1 MNGDFILLLIYI
13 LEAAILGAI
22 AFIVRR
28 KHSGFPDFKIGY
40 HVKEA
45 EADRESWEYAND
57 IAGKICALFAMV
69 FLAAGLFCYIMGFS
83 FIYTFELLLLLTVAA
98 VGCTLCVPVYLLKG
112 TDRQRARAN
121 RTLRRV
127 RTTVLVMTVLWLI
140 WLYAYYHT
148 PSADNLP
155 GLQSLQMDDLR
166 ELKGYKRGQ
175 LISVWDD
182 PVRKVSP
189 EQDIWKLDGDQYL
202 LVTYKSNG
210 TVEDAEI
217 SGLISGCGDSTGGS
231 PELPTPENLYSNDS
245 EIDMFV
251 YEGTAFVNAEDVD
264 WVTEQDLTAGEL
276 AGRIEETDADGDF
289 EDWDATVLPEGTKI
303 YETDDAQIMLAE
315 CEGEFVP
322 YLKYVEG

>member
-22 AFIVRR
+22 AFIVRS
-28 KHSGFPDFKIGY
+28 KHSEFPDFKVGY

-45 EADRESWEYAND
+45 EADKESWEYAND

-69 FLAAGLFCYIMGFS
+69 FLTAGLFCYIMGLS

-155 GLQSLQMDDLR
+155 GLQSLQMEDLR

-182 PVRKVSP
+182 PVRKVSQ
-189 EQDIWKLDGDQYL
+189 EQDIWELDGDQYL

-217 SGLISGCGDSTGGS
+217 II
-231 PELPTPENLYSNDS
+231 P
-245 EIDMFV
+245 
-251 YEGTAFVNAEDVD
+251 
-264 WVTEQDLTAGEL
+264 
-276 AGRIEETDADGDF
+276 
-289 EDWDATVLPEGTKI
+289 
-303 YETDDAQIMLAE
+303 
-315 CEGEFVP
+315 
-322 YLKYVEG
+322 

>member
-22 AFIVRR
+22 AFIVRS
-28 KHSGFPDFKIGY
+28 KHSEFPDFKVGY

-69 FLAAGLFCYIMGFS
+69 FLAAGLFCYIMGLS
-83 FIYTFELLLLLTVAA
+83 FIYTFELLLLLTAAA
-98 VGCTLCVPVYLLKG
+98 VGCTLCVPVYLLKE

-155 GLQSLQMDDLR
+155 GLQSLQMEDLR

-210 TVEDAEI
+210 TVEEAEI
-217 SGLISGCGDSTGGS
+217 TGLISGCGDTTGGS
-231 PELPTPENLYSNDS
+231 PELPTPETLYLNDS
-245 EIDMFV
+245 AIDMFV
-251 YEGTAFVNAEDVD
+251 YEDTAFVNAEDVD

-276 AGRIEETDADGDF
+276 VGTIEETDADGDF
-289 EDWDATVLPEGTKI
+289 EDWDAIVLPEGTKI

>member
-28 KHSGFPDFKIGY
+28 KHSEFPDFKIGY

-69 FLAAGLFCYIMGFS
+69 FLAAGLFCYIMGLS
-83 FIYTFELLLLLTVAA
+83 FIYMFELLLLLTVAA

-112 TDRQRARAN
+112 TDRQRVRAN
-121 RTLRRV
+121 RTLRGV

-155 GLQSLQMDDLR
+155 GLQSLQMENLR

-210 TVEDAEI
+210 TVEEAEI
-217 SGLISGCGDSTGGS
+217 TGLIFGCGDTTGGS
-231 PELPTPENLYSNDS
+231 PELPTPETLYLNNSA
-245 EIDMFV
+245 IDMFV
-251 YEGTAFVNAEDVD
+251 YEDTAFVNAEDVD

-276 AGRIEETDADGDF
+276 VGTIEETDADGDF
-289 EDWDATVLPEGTKI
+289 EDWDAIVLPEGTKI

>member
-13 LEAAILGAI
+13 MEAAILGAI

-28 KHSGFPDFKIGY
+28 KHSEFPDFKIGY

-69 FLAAGLFCYIMGFS
+69 FLAAGLFCYIMGLS

-112 TDRQRARAN
+112 TERQRARAN

-155 GLQSLQMDDLR
+155 GLQSLQMENLR

-189 EQDIWKLDGDQYL
+189 KQDIWKLDGDQYL

-210 TVEDAEI
+210 TVEEAEI
-217 SGLISGCGDSTGGS
+217 TGLISGCGDTTGGS
-231 PELPTPENLYSNDS
+231 PELPTPETLYLNDS
-245 EIDMFV
+245 AIDMFV
-251 YEGTAFVNAEDVD
+251 YEDTAFVNAEDVD

-276 AGRIEETDADGDF
+276 VGTIEETDADGDF
-289 EDWDATVLPEGTKI
+289 EDWDAIVLPEGTKI

>member
-1 MNGDFILLLIYI
+1 MNGDFILLLVYI

-28 KHSGFPDFKIGY
+28 KHSEFPDFKIGY

-45 EADRESWEYAND
+45 EADSESWEYAND

-69 FLAAGLFCYIMGFS
+69 FLVAGLFCYIMGLS
-83 FIYTFELLLLLTVAA
+83 FIYTLELLLLLTVAA

-112 TDRQRARAN
+112 TERQRARAN

-155 GLQSLQMDDLR
+155 GLQSLQMENLR

-210 TVEDAEI
+210 TVEEAEI
-217 SGLISGCGDSTGGS
+217 TGLISGCGDTTGGS
-231 PELPTPENLYSNDS
+231 PELPTPETLYLNDS
-245 EIDMFV
+245 AIDMFV
-251 YEGTAFVNAEDVD
+251 YEDTAFVNAEDVD

-276 AGRIEETDADGDF
+276 VGTIEETDADGDF
-289 EDWDATVLPEGTKI
+289 EDWDAIVLPEGTKI

>member
-28 KHSGFPDFKIGY
+28 KHSEFPDFKIGY

-45 EADRESWEYAND
+45 EADSESWEYAND

-69 FLAAGLFCYIMGFS
+69 FLVAGLFCYIMGLS
-83 FIYTFELLLLLTVAA
+83 FIYTLELLLLLTVAA

-112 TDRQRARAN
+112 TERQRARAN

-155 GLQSLQMDDLR
+155 GLQSLQMENLR

-210 TVEDAEI
+210 TVEEAEI
-217 SGLISGCGDSTGGS
+217 TGLISGCGDTTGGS
-231 PELPTPENLYSNDS
+231 PELPTPETLYLNDS
-245 EIDMFV
+245 AIDMFV
-251 YEGTAFVNAEDVD
+251 YEDTAFVNAEDVD

-276 AGRIEETDADGDF
+276 VGTIEETDADGDF
-289 EDWDATVLPEGTKI
+289 EDWDAIVLPEGTKI

>member
-28 KHSGFPDFKIGY
+28 KHSEFPDFKIGY

-69 FLAAGLFCYIMGFS
+69 FLAAGLFCYIMGLS

-155 GLQSLQMDDLR
+155 RLQSLQTDDLR

-182 PVRKVSP
+182 PVRKISP

-217 SGLISGCGDSTGGS
+217 II
-231 PELPTPENLYSNDS
+231 P
-245 EIDMFV
+245 
-251 YEGTAFVNAEDVD
+251 
-264 WVTEQDLTAGEL
+264 
-276 AGRIEETDADGDF
+276 
-289 EDWDATVLPEGTKI
+289 
-303 YETDDAQIMLAE
+303 
-315 CEGEFVP
+315 
-322 YLKYVEG
+322 

>member
-28 KHSGFPDFKIGY
+28 KHSEFPDFRVGY

-45 EADRESWEYAND
+45 EADRGSWEYAND

-69 FLAAGLFCYIMGFS
+69 FLAAGLFCYIMGLS
-83 FIYTFELLLLLTVAA
+83 FIYTFELLLILTVAAVGCTLCVLTVAA

-166 ELKGYKRGQ
+166 ELKGYKRRQ

-182 PVRKVSP
+182 PVRKVSQ
-189 EQDIWKLDGDQYL
+189 EQDIWELDGDQYL

-217 SGLISGCGDSTGGS
+217 II
-231 PELPTPENLYSNDS
+231 P
-245 EIDMFV
+245 
-251 YEGTAFVNAEDVD
+251 
-264 WVTEQDLTAGEL
+264 
-276 AGRIEETDADGDF
+276 
-289 EDWDATVLPEGTKI
+289 
-303 YETDDAQIMLAE
+303 
-315 CEGEFVP
+315 
-322 YLKYVEG
+322 

>member
-28 KHSGFPDFKIGY
+28 KHSEFPDFKIGY
-40 HVKEA
+40 HVKKA
-45 EADRESWEYAND
+45 EADSESWEYAND

-69 FLAAGLFCYIMGFS
+69 FLAAGLFCYIMGLS

-112 TDRQRARAN
+112 TDRQRVRAN
-121 RTLRRV
+121 RTFRRV
-127 RTTVLVMTVLWLI
+127 RTTVLIMTVLWLI

-155 GLQSLQMDDLR
+155 GLQSLQMENLR

-210 TVEDAEI
+210 TVEEEEI
-217 SGLISGCGDSTGGS
+217 TGLISGCGDTTGGS

-245 EIDMFV
+245 AIDMFV
-251 YEGTAFVNAEDVD
+251 YEDTAFVNAEDVD
-264 WVTEQDLTAGEL
+264 WITEQDLTAGEL
-276 AGRIEETDADGDF
+276 VGTIEETDADGDF
-289 EDWDATVLPEGTKI
+289 EDWDAIVLPEGTKI
-303 YETDDAQIMLAE
+303 YETDDAQILLAE

>member
-28 KHSGFPDFKIGY
+28 KHSEFPDFKIGY

-45 EADRESWEYAND
+45 EADSESWEYAND

-69 FLAAGLFCYIMGFS
+69 FLVAGLFCYIMGLS
-83 FIYTFELLLLLTVAA
+83 FIYTLELLLLLTVAA

-112 TDRQRARAN
+112 TERQRARAN

-155 GLQSLQMDDLR
+155 GLQSLQMENLR

-210 TVEDAEI
+210 TVEEAEI
-217 SGLISGCGDSTGGS
+217 TGLISGCGDTTGGS

-245 EIDMFV
+245 AIDMFV
-251 YEGTAFVNAEDVD
+251 YEDTAFVNAEDVD

-276 AGRIEETDADGDF
+276 VGTIEETDADGDF
-289 EDWDATVLPEGTKI
+289 EDWDAIVLPEGTKI

>member
-22 AFIVRR
+22 AFIVRS
-28 KHSGFPDFKIGY
+28 KHSEFPDFKVGY

-69 FLAAGLFCYIMGFS
+69 FLAAGVFCYIMGLS
-83 FIYTFELLLLLTVAA
+83 FIYTFELLLLLTAAA

-127 RTTVLVMTVLWLI
+127 RTTVLIMTVLWLI

-155 GLQSLQMDDLR
+155 GLQSLQMEDLR
-166 ELKGYKRGQ
+166 ELKGYKRGL

-182 PVRKVSP
+182 PLRKVSP

-217 SGLISGCGDSTGGS
+217 II
-231 PELPTPENLYSNDS
+231 P
-245 EIDMFV
+245 
-251 YEGTAFVNAEDVD
+251 
-264 WVTEQDLTAGEL
+264 
-276 AGRIEETDADGDF
+276 
-289 EDWDATVLPEGTKI
+289 
-303 YETDDAQIMLAE
+303 
-315 CEGEFVP
+315 
-322 YLKYVEG
+322 

>member
-13 LEAAILGAI
+13 LEAAILGAS
-22 AFIVRR
+22 AFIVRS
-28 KHSGFPDFKIGY
+28 KHSEFPDFKVGY

-45 EADRESWEYAND
+45 EADKESWEYAND

-69 FLAAGLFCYIMGFS
+69 FLTAGLFCYIMGLS
-83 FIYTFELLLLLTVAA
+83 FIYTFELLLLLTAAA

-182 PVRKVSP
+182 PVKKVSP
-189 EQDIWKLDGDQYL
+189 
-202 LVTYKSNG
+202 
-210 TVEDAEI
+210 
-217 SGLISGCGDSTGGS
+217 
-231 PELPTPENLYSNDS
+231 
-245 EIDMFV
+245 
-251 YEGTAFVNAEDVD
+251 
-264 WVTEQDLTAGEL
+264 EQDLTAGEL
-276 AGRIEETDADGDF
+276 VGTIEETDADGDF